1 MVRRAGGLQPR
12 ENRVISVGI
21 KELLEAGVHF
31 GHQTRRWNPRMKP
44 FIFDARNGI
53 HIVDLSKTLVQ
64 LESACAFLKETVSKG
79 GQVLFV
85 GTKKQAQEAMRDS
98 AKQCGQPYVTE
109 RWLGGTLT
117 NMKTIKRSMS
127 RLREIE
133 KMTVDGSIN
142 NYVKQEQSM
151 LRRELARLIKNLDG
165 IRSMEKQPSALFI
178 VDLKREHNAVAE
190 ARRLKIPVVA
200 IVDTNCDPTLVDYP
214 IAGNDDAIRSIRI
227 VLAVITQTIG
237 QAWAEYNAK
246 YARKAEEAKE
256 VETAPAPAPVESSP
270 AAPAASGESPVPVP
284 AA

>member
-1 MVRRAGGLQPR
+1 
-12 ENRVISVGI
+12 
-21 KELLEAGVHF
+21 
-31 GHQTRRWNPRMKP
+31 
-44 FIFDARNGI
+44 
-53 HIVDLSKTLVQ
+53 
-64 LESACAFLKETVSKG
+64 
-79 GQVLFV
+79 
-85 GTKKQAQEAMRDS
+85 
-98 AKQCGQPYVTE
+98 
-109 RWLGGTLT
+109 
-117 NMKTIKRSMS
+117 
-127 RLREIE
+127 
-133 KMTVDGSIN
+133 
-142 NYVKQEQSM
+142 M

-237 QAWAEYNAK
+237 QAWAEFNAK

-256 VETAPAPAPVESSP
+256 AEAAPAPTPAPAPVENPP
-270 AAPAASGESPVPVP
+270 AAPAASGEAPVPVP